1 MFAYIKGSLEEKS
14 TNFVVIDV
22 CGVGYKVFMSASSIA
37 KIGELGNIVKVH
49 THYHV
54 REDDISLY
62 GFLSNEELK
71 MFELLL
77 SVSGIGA
84 KSAITMLSNI
94 TPSAFAVAVISN
106 DIKSLTKI
114 PGVGQKSA
122 QRIVLELKDKLKN
135 EDAISKVDDK
145 DVIVESVDS
154 SANSSDAFAAL
165 IMLGYSRPEVNK
177 AIEKIDTSNLSTE
190 DIIKVALK
198 YLAR

>member
-1 MFAYIKGSLEEKS
+1 MFAYLKGSLEEKS

-22 CGVGYKVFMSASSIA
+22 GGVGYKVFMSASSIN
-37 KIGELGNIVKVH
+37 KIGELGSIVKVH

-94 TPSAFAVAVISN
+94 TPSAFAVISN

-114 PGVGQKSA
+114 PGVGTKSA

-135 EDAISKVDDK
+135 EDAISKGDDK
-145 DVIVESVDS
+145 DVTVESVDS

-177 AIEKIDTSNLSTE
+177 AIEKIDTSSLSTE